1 MKMTSEEILIVKK
14 IALQELLEEFD
25 NAGLK
30 CTPAYNLALA
40 RLDSILAKLGI
51 YKA

>member
-1 MKMTSEEILIVKK
+1 MTSEEILIVKK
-14 IALQELLEEFD
+14 TALQELLEEFD